1 MNPFAK
7 LFVFMNRLF
16 GAFTLL
22 AGVAML
28 VMLVIRV
35 ASGLPIAR
43 TAWIYVAIALGL
55 ILVGWIYLRA
65 PLSRK
70 AMRQHDKRGAV

>member
-1 MNPFAK
+1 MNWFAK
-7 LFVFMNRLF
+7 TFLHINRLF

-28 VMLVIRV
+28 IMLVVRI
-35 ASGLPIAR
+35 ASGLPIAN
-43 TAWIYVAIALGL
+43 TAWIFAAIAVGL
-55 ILVGWIYLRA
+55 IAVGWIYLRA

-70 AMRQHDKRGAV
+70 STRHSDRNGAA